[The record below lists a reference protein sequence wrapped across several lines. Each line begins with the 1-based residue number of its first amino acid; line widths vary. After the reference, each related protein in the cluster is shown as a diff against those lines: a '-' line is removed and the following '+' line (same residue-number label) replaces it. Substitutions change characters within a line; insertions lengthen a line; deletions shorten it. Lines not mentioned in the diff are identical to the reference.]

1 MQLSEDLLAL
11 LRKPSPCYLATSMR
25 DGSPQVTQTWVD
37 TDGTHVLINSVE
49 THVKVKNIARDP
61 RVAVAIADPD
71 NSFRYFQVRG
81 RVLEA
86 TKEGAVEHIE
96 MLSQRYTG
104 GPYAWYGGRDQM
116 RVILVIEAESISGMG

>member
-1 MQLSEDLLAL
+1 VKLTEDLLVL

-37 TDGTHVLINSVE
+37 TDGEHVLINSVE

-61 RVAVAIADPD
+61 RVAVATADPD
-71 NSFRYFQVRG
+71 NPFRYFQVRG
-81 RVLEA
+81 RVLEV

-96 MLSQRYTG
+96 MLSQR
-104 GPYAWYGGRDQM
+104 
-116 RVILVIEAESISGMG
+116 